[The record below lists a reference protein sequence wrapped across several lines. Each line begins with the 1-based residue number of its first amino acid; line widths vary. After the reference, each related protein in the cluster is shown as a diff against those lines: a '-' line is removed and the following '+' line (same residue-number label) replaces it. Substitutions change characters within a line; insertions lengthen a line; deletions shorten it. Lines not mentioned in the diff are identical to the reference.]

1 MNMPILL
8 KENEKILSNFPHGPR
23 RLYFDV
29 LLSKAF
35 DRPVL
40 DFWKFDDFLHEIYG
54 EYEEER
60 GLSMHDLLVKEKG
73 TDFAGCIKGLI

>member
-1 MNMPILL
+1 MPMLI
-8 KENEKILSNFPHGPR
+8 KENEKILSRFPSGGK

-29 LLSKAF
+29 ALSIAF

-40 DFWKFDDFLHEIYG
+40 DLPKFDDLMRRVYG

-60 GLSMHDLLVKEKG
+60 GLSLSELLVEEKG
-73 TDFAGCIKGLI
+73 EGFAKYIEGLL